1 MKFLRSS
8 LILILLI
15 AVLLPANVGAVAQSD
30 SSDRIIYLDNGRYIT
45 VELTVTESRATSTK
59 TGTKTYVGRN
69 NNGEEEWRII
79 LSGAFTYTGSSST
92 CTASSCSVRI
102 TDADWYVIS
111 KSATKSGSSAI
122 AAVTMGRK
130 VMGITTDK
138 DTINIRLTCDK
149 NGNLS

>member
-1 MKFLRSS
+1 MKFLRSL
-8 LILILLI
+8 LILVLLI
-15 AVLLPANVGAVAQSD
+15 AALLPTNVGAVAQND
-30 SSDRIIYLDNGRYIT
+30 SSDRIIYLDGGRYIT

-69 NNGEEEWRII
+69 SNGEEEWRII
-79 LSGAFTYTGSSST
+79 LSGTFTYTGSSST

-102 TDADWYVIS
+102 TDTDWYVIS